1 MNSLAE
7 REPSDSQLE
16 EVACAICGG
25 DSYEVVIPLKR
36 DLSQPIDLDVVFRSS
51 ADEPLMDQA
60 VRCSD
65 CGLVYVRPRL
75 SGDLIL
81 EGYSDATDEQF
92 VSQVAFR
99 ERTFA
104 HCLDRVEKAAKLP
117 GKRVLDVGTAGGSF
131 LSVAK
136 ARGYEPHGCEPSRWM
151 CAFARDH
158 YGLELHQGTLFDA
171 PFEPGSIDLLTLWD
185 VLEHTTD
192 PKATLLRA
200 NELLTID
207 GILALSIPDY
217 GSWAARF
224 LGERWPFLLTVHLYY
239 FEPVTIREILL
250 RTGFEPVES
259 RAHLQTLE
267 MGYVAKRAE
276 PYLGPLGPLL
286 TKVVH
291 GIGLARLP
299 FHYWV
304 GQTMVVARKAVF

>member
-1 MNSLAE
+1 MSSVADVKA
-7 REPSDSQLE
+7 SASQLE
-16 EVACAICGG
+16 DVSCAICGG
-25 DSYEVVIPLKR
+25 DRYEVVIPSKR
-36 DLSQPIDLDVVFRSS
+36 DPSKPIDLDVVFRSS

-60 VRCSD
+60 VRCID

-75 SGDLIL
+75 RGDLIL

-104 HCLDRVEKAAKLP
+104 RCLDRVEKAAKLP
-117 GKRVLDVGTAGGSF
+117 GRRVLDVGTAGGSF
-131 LSVAK
+131 LSVARE
-136 ARGYEPHGCEPSRWM
+136 RGYEPLGCEPSRWM
-151 CAFARDH
+151 CEFARDH

-185 VLEHTTD
+185 VLEHTID
-192 PKATLLRA
+192 PKAVLLRA
-200 NELLTID
+200 SELLTTD
-207 GILALSIPDY
+207 GILALTIPDY

-239 FEPVTIREILL
+239 FQPATIRELLL
-250 RTGFEPVES
+250 RTGFEPVKS

-267 MGYVAKRAE
+267 MGYVVKRAE
-276 PYLGPLGPLL
+276 PYLGPLGPLA
-286 TKVVH
+286 TKIVH

-304 GQTMVVARKAVF
+304 GQTMVVARKAVS